1 MMVRSRV
8 SRLPEALMQDEH
20 LTVAQC
26 DELVEALLQDAAALP
41 DGSEREKLL
50 KLAEGYR
57 SLASMKRTVLRKVN

>member
-1 MMVRSRV
+1 MTNRRNPTSSSDRE
-8 SRLPEALMQDEH
+8 RLTAG
-20 LTVAQC
+20 QC

-57 SLASMKRTVLRKVN
+57 ALASMKRTVLRKVN

>member
-1 MMVRSRV
+1 MENER
-8 SRLPEALMQDEH
+8 

-57 SLASMKRTVLRKVN
+57 DLADMKRMVLRKVN